1 MGFCLVC
8 TATILAS
15 TLIAAAWMG
24 GMPALDARSIERA
37 RKPWMM
43 SGPAERLGQSV
54 TWNGSLPISPE
65 AWSATC
71 VGWMAMLSLVSGGTV
86 VGRGAAAAR
95 PSPAAAPQ
103 PARPSVVAP
112 RRPVSR
118 VRRWTVGMVMV
129 LTYNTYRL
137 NRLYKP
143 FKEVD
148 VTTLVVSGNPRPG
161 SRTLKLAVAVG
172 EALSATPISVID
184 VGELG
189 AGLLTKG
196 HEGTA
201 AAVAALHEASLLVIA
216 TPTYKG
222 SYTGILK
229 VLLDNL
235 PAAALAGRTAV
246 PVVTAGIQPQAD
258 A

>member
-1 MGFCLVC
+1 
-8 TATILAS
+8 
-15 TLIAAAWMG
+15 
-24 GMPALDARSIERA
+24 
-37 RKPWMM
+37 
-43 SGPAERLGQSV
+43 
-54 TWNGSLPISPE
+54 
-65 AWSATC
+65 
-71 VGWMAMLSLVSGGTV
+71 
-86 VGRGAAAAR
+86 
-95 PSPAAAPQ
+95 
-103 PARPSVVAP
+103 
-112 RRPVSR
+112 
-118 VRRWTVGMVMV
+118 MVMLV
-129 LTYNTYRL
+129 TYNTYRL

-172 EALSATPISVID
+172 EALSETPISVID

-189 AGLLTKG
+189 AGLLTEG

-235 PAAALAGRTAV
+235 PAGALAGKTAV

-258 A
+258 AAAGHLTALLSELGATLGPVVTATEAELADIPAIARRAAAAAGGRPGA